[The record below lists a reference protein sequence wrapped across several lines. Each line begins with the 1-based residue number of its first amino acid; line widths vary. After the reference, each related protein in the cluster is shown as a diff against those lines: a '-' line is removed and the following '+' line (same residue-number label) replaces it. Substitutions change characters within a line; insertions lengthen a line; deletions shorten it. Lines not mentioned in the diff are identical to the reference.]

1 MTDPQPR
8 LRMFAGPNGSG
19 KSTIKEVIPAEWLGV
34 YINPDEIEKTIRE
47 TGGLALAEFE
57 VRSSEPVL
65 RSFLEASVLLAR
77 VGLLPLVQRLRLDEK
92 SQRIEFGDVSVNS
105 YWASVLSDFLR
116 QQLLATRTS
125 FTFETV
131 MSSADKVAFFCQAR
145 AAGFRTYLYYVAT
158 EDPTINVERVRQR
171 VANGG
176 HGVSEDKIRSRYRR
190 SLDLLLDAVECADR
204 AYVFDNSGSDRLWVA
219 EATDG
224 IELEMKTD
232 AMPAWFK
239 AALWDRF
246 GGVEEPAEIPG

>member
-47 TGGLALAEFE
+47 TGGLPLAEFE
-57 VRSSEPVL
+57 VQTTGPVL
-65 RSFLEASVLLAR
+65 RSFLET
-77 VGLLPLVQRLRLDEK
+77 
-92 SQRIEFGDVSVNS
+92 
-105 YWASVLSDFLR
+105 SVLSDFLR

-171 VANGG
+171 VASGG
-176 HGVSEDKIRSRYRR
+176 HDVSEDKIRSRYQR

-224 IELEMKTD
+224 TELEMKTD

-239 AALWDRF
+239 TALWDRF
-246 GGVEEPAEIPG
+246 GGIEEMAASPA

>member
-47 TGGLALAEFE
+47 TGGLPLADFE
-57 VRSSEPVL
+57 VQTTGPVL
-65 RSFLEASVLLAR
+65 RSFLET
-77 VGLLPLVQRLRLDEK
+77 
-92 SQRIEFGDVSVNS
+92 
-105 YWASVLSDFLR
+105 SVLSDFLR

-171 VANGG
+171 VASGG
-176 HGVSEDKIRSRYRR
+176 HDVSEDKIRSRYQR

-224 IELEMKTD
+224 TELEMKTD

-239 AALWDRF
+239 TALWDRF
-246 GGVEEPAEIPG
+246 GGIEEMAASPA